1 MRRICVVTINKE
13 LVKKILIITG
23 TWAIIAFCILGYSF
37 SLVKLGE
44 ARANKNR
51 PVENDS
57 LEITNT
63 NLKKEVNS
71 LDSIKYEKIN
81 EVKHLNNDSTIKL
94 FYELIRK

>member
-1 MRRICVVTINKE
+1 MVTINKE

-23 TWAIIAFCILGYSF
+23 VWTIVAFCILGYSF
-37 SLVKLGE
+37 ALVKFGE

-51 PVENDS
+51 PVEKDS

-71 LDSIKYEKIN
+71 LDSVKYEKIN
-81 EVKHLNNDSTIKL
+81 EVKHLNNDSTLKL
-94 FYELIRK
+94 FYKLIRK